1 MKEALGKINI
11 KTIIFVVI
19 GVLVLVLGVLGID
32 TAKTYLSGAAAGVEP
47 VGVSVSAME
56 TEATVTWT
64 SEKASMGVIEYGTS
78 PASLL
83 LRAPETDSVTNH
95 RVVLTPLRSGLS
107 YYFRVR
113 VGEEVFDNNG
123 IPYSFKTQAGT
134 TSPVPEPINTVAPA
148 MPTSANQAPES
159 TCSGGVDYNGDGV
172 INSFDIVYCNQ
183 HNSGAGSNPTPT
195 AGQSGECRNNYD
207 YDGNGVINSFDQIWC
222 RQNGGN

>member
-1 MKEALGKINI
+1 MKEVLGKINI

-32 TAKTYLSGAAAGVEP
+32 TAKTYLSGAAAGVVP
-47 VGVSVSAME
+47 VGVSVNAGE
-56 TEATVTWT
+56 TEATITWT
-64 SEKASMGVIEYGTS
+64 SEVACMGVIEYGTS

-83 LRAPETDSVTNH
+83 LSAPEADSVTNH
-95 RVVLTPLRSGLS
+95 RVILTPLRSGLS

-134 TSPVPEPINTVAPA
+134 TSPTPEPINTVAPA
-148 MPTSANQAPES
+148 MPTSSPGQAS
-159 TCSGGVDYNGDGV
+159 AGNCTSGVDYNGDGV
-172 INSFDIVYCNQ
+172 INSFDIIYCN
-183 HNSGAGSNPTPT
+183 NGGGATSLTPT
-195 AGQSGECRNNYD
+195 SGQTGDCQNNRD
-207 YDGNGVINSFDQIWC
+207 YDGNGVINSFDLVWC